1 MAADLTQGLR
11 RSLRLSL
18 MLSLTALRTLQPLQ
32 PYVVTG
38 YWVDGYTVLD

>member
-18 MLSLTALRTLQPLQ
+18 MRSLTALRTLQP
-32 PYVVTG
+32 YVVTG
-38 YWVDGYTVLD
+38 YWDDGYTVLD